1 MARRNSTPSRLADWT
16 VDDAP
21 NALPQRARLLRAA
34 AEGLRAATVQA
45 SAGDTGVA
53 HLPAAARLTQNV
65 LMRREAAFQ
74 LGAALLHLYVALL
87 SGAAA
92 AYHFRR
98 LLGGTADDP
107 VQRWLGFKV

>member
-1 MARRNSTPSRLADWT
+1 MSWT
-16 VDDAP
+16 ANNES
-21 NALPQRARLLRAA
+21 NALPQCARLLHAA

-45 SAGDTGVA
+45 VAGDAGVA
-53 HLPAAARLTQNV
+53 HLPATARLTKNV

-107 VQRWLGFKV
+107 VQRWLGFRV